1 MSESE
6 LVAGPAAGSPMW
18 NPRGR
23 WTWFDGE
30 CLVSQARSGQI
41 RMGMGRLAGRGGGGH
56 WSGKFREEHGESR
69 SNPPCLLFVSAGL
82 IDERSW
88 GSTATSTQY
97 TVPHSHR
104 HRYAGVH
111 CIARLSHQ
119 PRSHTPA
126 ARDHWRQVARSLVPD
141 LDSWIRTTV
150 QAWQRMGMAWHG
162 MAGIGESGIQGA
174 EGE

>member
-30 CLVSQARSGQI
+30 RLVSQARSGQI
-41 RMGMGRLAGRGGGGH
+41 RMGMGRLAGRGGGGY
-56 WSGKFREEHGESR
+56 WSGKFREEHGDSR
-69 SNPPCLLFVSAGL
+69 SNLPCLLFVSAGL

-88 GSTATSTQY
+88 GSTATSTEY
-97 TVPHSHR
+97 TVPPI
-104 HRYAGVH
+104 AIDTGMQA
-111 CIARLSHQ
+111 CIASLACRISLAL
-119 PRSHTPA
+119 TPQLPGTIGA
-126 ARDHWRQVARSLVPD
+126 KSLV
-141 LDSWIRTTV
+141 LLCLTWTAGYG
-150 QAWQRMGMAWHG
+150 QQCKHGNAWAWHG

>member
-1 MSESE
+1 MWTLLRRMSESE

-23 WTWFDGE
+23 WMWFDGE

-69 SNPPCLLFVSAGL
+69 SNLPCLLFVSAGL
-82 IDERSW
+82 IDEGSW

-97 TVPHSHR
+97 P
-104 HRYAGVH
+104 
-111 CIARLSHQ
+111 
-119 PRSHTPA
+119 P
-126 ARDHWRQVARSLVPD
+126 
-141 LDSWIRTTV
+141 
-150 QAWQRMGMAWHG
+150 
-162 MAGIGESGIQGA
+162 
-174 EGE
+174 